1 MINIK
6 DLFAIL
12 KEAGKI
18 DEYQKILE
26 LLDDSLK
33 NREKIEELTSKNKGL
48 KEQLGV
54 AKKIRFESNAYYLG
68 QDGPFCM
75 NCYDHNRELIRL
87 PERPGFDS
95 LQCPTCKNYFDQ
107 GRGGGLHV
115 MQRQSKN
122 PAR

>member
-6 DLFAIL
+6 DLYGVL

-33 NREKIEELTSKNKGL
+33 NREKIEALLSENKQL
-48 KEQLGV
+48 KEQLAV
-54 AKKIRFESNAYYLG
+54 AGEIVFENNAYYLG

-75 NCYDHNRELIRL
+75 HCYDDDKKLIRL
-87 PERPGFDS
+87 PERLEFSS
-95 LQCPTCKNYFDQ
+95 LHCPKCKNYFD
-107 GRGGGLHV
+107 RGSGTARMH
-115 MQRQSKN
+115 MQRQSRN
-122 PAR
+122 PAL

>member
-6 DLFAIL
+6 DLYAIF

-33 NREKIEELTSKNKGL
+33 NREKIEELTSENKRL
-48 KEQLGV
+48 KEQLAV
-54 AKKIRFESNAYYLG
+54 ARKIRFENNAYYLG

-75 NCYDHNRELIRL
+75 NCYDSDKKLIRL

-107 GRGGGLHV
+107 GRGGGLPV
-115 MQRQSKN
+115 MPRRPQNQ
-122 PAR
+122 AI

>member
-6 DLFAIL
+6 DLYAIL

-33 NREKIEELTSKNKGL
+33 NREKIEELINENKQL
-48 KEQLGV
+48 KEQLAV
-54 AKKIRFESNAYYLG
+54 AGKIRFENNAYYLE

-75 NCYDHNRELIRL
+75 NCYDRDRKLIRL

-115 MQRQSKN
+115 IQRRPQN

>member
-6 DLFAIL
+6 DLYGIL

-33 NREKIEELTSKNKGL
+33 NREKIEELVNKNGQL
-48 KEQLGV
+48 KEQLAV
-54 AKKIRFESNAYYLG
+54 AGEIRFENNAYYLE

-75 NCYDHNRELIRL
+75 HCYDSDKKLIRL

-95 LQCPTCKNYFDQ
+95 LYCPSCKNYFDQ
-107 GRGGGLHV
+107 GGGGRPLI
-115 MQRQSKN
+115 MRRNPQN

>member
-6 DLFAIL
+6 DLYAIL

-33 NREKIEELTSKNKGL
+33 NRERIEELTSENKRL
-48 KEQLGV
+48 KEQLAIV
-54 AKKIRFESNAYYLG
+54 KEIRFENNAYYLG

-75 NCYDHNRELIRL
+75 NCYDSDKKLIRL
-87 PERPGFDS
+87 PERPGFNS
-95 LQCPTCKNYFDQ
+95 LQCPTCKNYFNQ
-107 GRGGGLHV
+107 ERGGEMHV
-115 MQRQSKN
+115 MRRQPQN

>member
-6 DLFAIL
+6 DLYGVL

-33 NREKIEELTSKNKGL
+33 NREKIEALLNENKQL
-48 KEQLGV
+48 KEQV
-54 AKKIRFESNAYYLG
+54 AVAREIVFESNAYYLG

-75 NCYDHNRELIRL
+75 HCYDDDRKLIRL

-95 LQCPTCKNYFDQ
+95 LCCPKCKNYFDQ
-107 GRGGGLHV
+107 GDGVAH
-115 MQRQSKN
+115 MHIQRQPHN